1 MIIANIRVQAT
12 CALMVTKPE
21 ASAQKSQ
28 KLRVRYALACR
39 RLTKDS
45 TWDPRKTR
53 PAKPLDKLKHIGH
66 FRRQRISVDDGSDSI
81 GGSVTPEMDFLTW
94 NSARRSASI
103 AVTPMMMFI
112 AAVIRIVVRT
122 PRLGNRTKPATNV
135 PNIAPARLHA

>member
-28 KLRVRYALACR
+28 KLR
-39 RLTKDS
+39 
-45 TWDPRKTR
+45 P
-53 PAKPLDKLKHIGH
+53 
-66 FRRQRISVDDGSDSI
+66 RISVGDDLGSRGEPVAADEGFSDCNFA
-81 GGSVTPEMDFLTW
+81 S
-94 NSARRSASI
+94 RSASI

-122 PRLGNRTKPATNV
+122 PRLVIEQSQPLTCQILRP
-135 PNIAPARLHA
+135 RDC